1 MAEANADAVRLV
13 KPYVDSAVAA
23 AISSALTNALTADDG
38 AIKTA
43 IANAVGKYF
52 KGTGDSLPASAD
64 MVGQLFVRTGATSP
78 GLYVS
83 TGTTTPGWKTV
94 SHAS

>member
-13 KPYVDSAVAA
+13 KPYVDNAIAA
-23 AISSALTNALTADDG
+23 AISSAITSALTADDG

-64 MVGQLFVRTGATSP
+64 VVGQLFVRTGATSP

>member
-1 MAEANADAVRLV
+1 MPAKPTNPRIDALV
-13 KPYVDSAVAA
+13 KPLFEKALADAATSATTIATAKANEAVGVLFCGTGAELPAA
-23 AISSALTNALTADDG
+23 AT
-38 AIKTA
+38 
-43 IANAVGKYF
+43 Y
-52 KGTGDSLPASAD
+52 
-64 MVGQLFVRTGATSP
+64 VGQLFIKTGSSA

>member
-13 KPYVDSAVAA
+13 KPYVENAIAS
-23 AISSALTNALTADDG
+23 AISAALTNALTADDG

-43 IANAVGKYF
+43 IANAVGAYF

-64 MVGQLFVRTGATSP
+64 VVGQLFVRTGATSP

>member
-13 KPYVDSAVAA
+13 KPYVENAIAS

-43 IANAVGKYF
+43 IANAVKAIF
-52 KGTGDSLPASAD
+52 AGTGDNLPAAAD
-64 MVGQLFVRTGATSP
+64 VVGQLFIRTGATSP

>member
-13 KPYVDSAVAA
+13 KPYVDNAIAA
-23 AISSALTNALTADDG
+23 AISSALTNALTADNG

>member
-13 KPYVDSAVAA
+13 KPYVENAIAA
-23 AISSALTNALTADDG
+23 AISSALTNALTAEDG

-64 MVGQLFVRTGATSP
+64 VIGQLFVRTGATSP

>member
-13 KPYVDSAVAA
+13 KPYVDNAIAA
-23 AISSALTNALTADDG
+23 AISSALTNALTAEDG

-64 MVGQLFVRTGATSP
+64 VIGQLFVRTGATSP

>member
-1 MAEANADAVRLV
+1 MAYDNPRITELVMPIIKKAIDDALTDAATEATTI
-13 KPYVDSAVAA
+13 AA
-23 AISSALTNALTADDG
+23 AQAAAAVKVFIVGKADD
-38 AIKTA
+38 
-43 IANAVGKYF
+43 
-52 KGTGDSLPASAD
+52 LPAKAD
-64 MVGQLFVRTGATSP
+64 FVGQLFVKTGTTNP